1 MKKEDK
7 AIAEDRKKYLKE
19 IKELKAQLVK
29 EPRFKMELYKQI
41 AWAYGFLTFSVKSL
55 AVGDRYEKVALEY
68 MNKRIQRYPN
78 NGQYYADLA
87 GLLELFYYH
96 IEDNPFR
103 PEVAEIKKLYFKALR
118 LGTENDAGPWF
129 VLAQIFYDQTEY
141 ALKQAH
147 KIDPVYYNEIVKR
160 NDVTRPMTPFEC
172 MYDEVK
178 R

>member
-1 MKKEDK
+1 MKKAEK

-19 IKELKAQLVK
+19 IKDLKARLVK
-29 EPRFKMELYKQI
+29 EPHHRMELYKKI
-41 AWAYGFLTFSVKSL
+41 AWAYGLLTCFVKY
-55 AVGDRYEKVALEY
+55 GDRYEKVALEY
-68 MNKRIQRYPN
+68 MNKRIHSYPN

-96 IEDNPFR
+96 IDDNSFR
-103 PEVAEIKKLYFKALR
+103 PEVAEITKLYFKALR

-147 KIDPVYYNEIVKR
+147 KIDPVYYNEIVKH
-160 NDVTRPMTPFEC
+160 NDVTRPMNPFEC